1 MLSASPQV
9 FEVFLETVIRDGVFD
24 EAERARD
31 AQPLTEGDRTR
42 IAKGGHD
49 FRPPKLVRLSGKG
62 GFIDNPAFSH
72 RKHFRNVTLLDHVVS
87 VTRGAL
93 VFAEIDLRAAGI
105 DEAALPARLAAVAAT
120 AFLHDADKM
129 LEMSRRESLDA
140 SHVAGLAA
148 RYRVD
153 KFLEDRGVA
162 ISAADLLQRI
172 EAVEVGRVDRLAPGV
187 RMLTQDEI
195 NDCLYVRLA
204 DKLDG
209 VFLDEDRGVDGV
221 VEELDRFGGLRTDA
235 LRRGWR
241 AAKIAS
247 PHTPFLLDA
256 LQDAFAG
263 AVTRRAGMPP
273 LIETHHDGILFL
285 VAPEEVFSDA
295 LEDAIVEMGSVLSP
309 GLRVDVNPRGT
320 RDILDGGSTLE
331 NLRETLEKKVHTA
344 AKALFVHVDVLATCR
359 EALLSTFDERGFPPR
374 LDRLEGFTRKHFP
387 CWAVSINETPEY
399 RETRT
404 RAAAFSVALAC
415 KEPSDRQLASRVP
428 GTAVRERELIE
439 ALASA
444 GAPVPKWILGVGH
457 DLSRRTV
464 LAAYAAC
471 MSLGDEGLE
480 QRLLGDD
487 GVVRVWLEGDGGER
501 PGLFEKIGDPGGAL
515 ARAASDWLRSAASR
529 TFTAGDERLGGRC
542 HFTATPVP
550 ESSRIDSKTGL
561 YGVNVSAFS
570 GREGRPE
577 FVDRPERRTLVAPMA
592 AAEHRLR
599 ALLATQPSG
608 DMPVFV
614 SSPTSAGLFA
624 SLSLTDG
631 RGLDRYSLY
640 DLMRVKPASSKK
652 IYVDVDAH
660 EKRTAIGRHDAM
672 PQRMVGSGTK
682 PGLISFVRIVIEA
695 AMRSGRAIHVFRGLP
710 TRTNA
715 FVAFDFLAPQFA
727 DGIGGAELRLEQLRQ
742 ASSFL
747 ESIEQI
753 AKTTGLGLEVA
764 LRVLDPKTRFGAA
777 CESLVMVDRLEE
789 DKQKTLGSV
798 RKFLLDIAR
807 DPTMQTNP
815 HDSVIVEFA
824 SKMARVQAAPKRG
837 ASNSERDLGMRVA
850 LTQTDEAARIGQT
863 SRESLI
869 CAIAAGLENE
879 FSRSSR
885 LEWRGKKFDQP
896 FPSPRAR
903 EAAEVFVER
912 VWPHAFAKA
921 PPAGRARRV
930 ALAIY
935 RTAFETESYKKRETG
950 GDDAA
955 ADEADV
961 TA

>member
-1 MLSASPQV
+1 
-9 FEVFLETVIRDGVFD
+9 
-24 EAERARD
+24 
-31 AQPLTEGDRTR
+31 
-42 IAKGGHD
+42 
-49 FRPPKLVRLSGKG
+49 
-62 GFIDNPAFSH
+62 
-72 RKHFRNVTLLDHVVS
+72 
-87 VTRGAL
+87 
-93 VFAEIDLRAAGI
+93 
-105 DEAALPARLAAVAAT
+105 
-120 AFLHDADKM
+120 M

-140 SHVAGLAA
+140 SHIAELAA

-153 KFLEDRGVA
+153 KFLEDGGSP
-162 ISAADLLQRI
+162 ISSAGLLQRI
-172 EAVEVGRVDRLAPGV
+172 EAVEVGRVDRLSPGT
-187 RMLTQDEI
+187 RMLTQDEV

-209 VFLDEDRGVDGV
+209 LFLHDGRGVDGV
-221 VEELDRFGGLRTDA
+221 VEELERFGGLRTDA
-235 LRRGWR
+235 LRQGWR

-273 LIETHHDGILFL
+273 LIETHHDGVLFL
-285 VAPEEVFSDA
+285 VAPEGVFADA
-295 LEDAIVEMGSVLSP
+295 LEDAIVEMGSVLMR

-331 NLRETLEKKVHTA
+331 NLREALEKDVRKA
-344 AKALFVHVDVLATCR
+344 EEALFVHVDVLATCR
-359 EALLSTFDERGFPPR
+359 DALLSTFDERDFAPR
-374 LDRLEGFTRKHFP
+374 LDRLDGFTKKHFP
-387 CWAVSINETPEY
+387 CWPVSKNETPEFQ
-399 RETRT
+399 EART
-404 RAAAFSVALAC
+404 WAATFAVALAC
-415 KEPSDRQLASRVP
+415 KEPSDRRLSSQVP
-428 GTAVRERELIE
+428 GAAVRERELIE

-444 GAPVPKWILGVGH
+444 GAPQPEWILGVGH
-457 DLSRRTV
+457 DLSRRTL

-471 MSLGDEGLE
+471 MSLRNDELE
-480 QRLLGDD
+480 DRLIGHN
-487 GVVRVWLEGDGGER
+487 GVVRVWLEGNGVER
-501 PGLFEKIGDPGGAL
+501 LGLFHKVGDPGGVL
-515 ARAASDWLRSAASR
+515 ARAAGDWLRTAASR
-529 TFTAGDERLGGRC
+529 AFTAGDERHGGRC

-561 YGVNVSAFS
+561 YGLKVSAFS

-577 FVDRPERRTLVAPMA
+577 FVDRPQRRTLVAPMA

-599 ALLATQPSG
+599 ALLASQPRG

-624 SLSLTDG
+624 SLSLSDG

-640 DLMRVKPASSKK
+640 DLVRVKPAPNKK
-652 IYVDVDAH
+652 VFLNEDAH
-660 EKRTAIGRHDAM
+660 EKRIAIGRHDAM
-672 PQRMVGSGTK
+672 PQRMVGSGTA

-715 FVAFDFLAPQFA
+715 FVAFDFLTPQFA
-727 DGIGGAELRLEQLRQ
+727 DGIGGAELRLEQLPQ

-747 ESIEQI
+747 GSIERI
-753 AKTTGLGLEVA
+753 AETTGLGLEIA
-764 LRVLDPKTRFGAA
+764 LRVLDLETRFGAA
-777 CESLVMVDRLEE
+777 CETLVMIDRLEE
-789 DKQKTLGSV
+789 NTQRTLGPV

-824 SKMARVQAAPKRG
+824 SIMAYVQAAPRRG

-885 LEWRGKKFDQP
+885 LEWRGKKFDRQ
-896 FPSPRAR
+896 FPSRRAR

-912 VWPHAFAKA
+912 VWPHAFASA

-935 RTAFETESYKKRETG
+935 RTAFETESYRKRESG
-950 GDDAA
+950 GGHAA
-955 ADEADV
+955 AGEAGA

>member
-1 MLSASPQV
+1 MLSVSPQV
-9 FEVFLETVIRDGVFD
+9 FEGFLKTVIRDGVFD

-31 AQPLTEGDRTR
+31 AQPLTEGERRR

-62 GFIDNPAFSH
+62 GFVESPAFAH
-72 RKHFRNVTLLDHVVS
+72 RKRFRNVTLLDHVVS

-93 VFAEIDLRAAGI
+93 VFAEIDLRAAAV
-105 DEAALPARLAAVAAT
+105 DEAALPKRLAAVAAT

-153 KFLEDRGVA
+153 KFLEERGAA
-162 ISAADLLQRI
+162 ISPGDLLQRI

-187 RMLTQDEI
+187 RILTQDEI

-209 VFLDEDRGVDGV
+209 VFLDEDRGVEGV

-285 VAPEEVFSDA
+285 VAPEQVFSDA
-295 LEDAIVEMGSVLSP
+295 LEDAIVEMGSVFSR

-320 RDILDGGSTLE
+320 RDILDGGSTLQD
-331 NLRETLEKKVHTA
+331 LRETLDKEVRKA
-344 AKALFVHVDVLATCR
+344 EEALFVHVGVLATFR
-359 EALLSTFDERGFPPR
+359 EALLSTFDERGFAPR
-374 LDRLEGFTRKHFP
+374 LDRLDGFTKKHFP
-387 CWAVSINETPEY
+387 CWTVSKDETAEY

-404 RAAAFSVALAC
+404 WAAAFAIALAC

-428 GTAVRERELIE
+428 DAAVRERELIE
-439 ALASA
+439 ALSSA
-444 GAPVPKWILGVGH
+444 GAPVPEWILGVG
-457 DLSRRTV
+457 DNLSRRTV

-471 MSLGDEGLE
+471 RGLGDEDIE
-480 QRLLGDD
+480 ERLLGDD

-501 PGLFEKIGDPGGAL
+501 SGLFEKIGDPGGLL
-515 ARAASDWLRSAASR
+515 ARAAGDWLRTAASR

-550 ESSRIDSKTGL
+550 RSSRIDSKTGL
-561 YGVNVSAFS
+561 YGVKVSAFS

-577 FVDRPERRTLVAPMA
+577 FVDRPERLTLVAPVA
-592 AAEHRLR
+592 SAEHRLR
-599 ALLATQPSG
+599 ALLATRPSG
-608 DMPVFV
+608 DMPVSV
-614 SSPTSAGLFA
+614 SSPTAAGLFA
-624 SLSLTDG
+624 SLSLSDG
-631 RGLDRYSLY
+631 LGLDRYSLY
-640 DLMRVKPASSKK
+640 DLTRVKPTLSKS

-672 PQRMVGSGTK
+672 PQRMVGSGTT
-682 PGLISFVRIVIEA
+682 PGLISFVKIVIDA

-715 FVAFDFLAPQFA
+715 FVAFDFLTPQFA
-727 DGIGGAELRLEQLRQ
+727 EGIGGAELRLEQLWQ

-747 ESIEQI
+747 ESIERI
-753 AKTTGLGLEVA
+753 AETPGLGLEVA

-777 CESLVMVDRLEE
+777 CETLVMIDRLDK
-789 DKQKTLGSV
+789 DKQRILGPL

-807 DPTMQTNP
+807 DPSMQSNP

-824 SKMARVQAAPKRG
+824 SMMAYVQAAPRGG
-837 ASNSERDLGMRVA
+837 ASNSERELGMRVA
-850 LTQTDEAARIGQT
+850 LTQTDEATRIGQ
-863 SRESLI
+863 SSKESLI
-869 CAIAAGLENE
+869 CAITAGLENE

-885 LEWRGKKFDQP
+885 LEWRGKKFDRP
-896 FPSPRAR
+896 FPSRKAR

-912 VWPHAFAKA
+912 VWPHAFASG

-935 RTAFETESYKKRETG
+935 RTAFETESYRKRESN
-950 GDDAA
+950 AA
-955 ADEADV
+955 AVGV
-961 TA
+961 TV